1 MKIAKSIIVA
11 CAFLISSVANA
22 QNISFIK
29 DVAPILKENCFACH
43 GSKNPKGKLDMTKYE
58 ALRHGGT
65 KDDPIVVGKPD
76 ESYFIDVLKAT
87 DKSRMPPKESGDALS
102 PEKIKI
108 LEQWVAQ
115 GAKIDKEVDAKADLL
130 KELRLRWKAPVPS
143 AKYSFPVAATAIA
156 FSPI

>member
-1 MKIAKSIIVA
+1 MCLITLNIITGTPPYTVEVCDVFGSNCVTVA
-11 CAFLISSVANA
+11 YITGYVPPDFDVIVPPPY
-22 QNISFIK
+22 

-108 LEQWVAQ
+108 LEKV
-115 GAKIDKEVDAKADLL
+115 V
-130 KELRLRWKAPVPS
+130 
-143 AKYSFPVAATAIA
+143 SFLFIYEWNEYK
-156 FSPI
+156 SRSINL